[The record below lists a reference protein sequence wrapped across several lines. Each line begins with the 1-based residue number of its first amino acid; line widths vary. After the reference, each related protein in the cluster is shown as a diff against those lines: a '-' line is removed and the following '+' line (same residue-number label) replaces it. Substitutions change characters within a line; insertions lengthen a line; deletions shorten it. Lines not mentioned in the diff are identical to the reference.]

1 MAAIAPW
8 TCPACERGVATPYC
22 PLCGEEPPKPR
33 DLSLRGLA
41 EKVLHAFTSIDAKA
55 ARTAWQLLR
64 HPGQL
69 TQAWVSG
76 IRRPYVAPF
85 QIFLLANVIFFTLQW
100 LTGETVF
107 SSTLASHL
115 HQQDWRELAATVVD
129 RKLVEKGMTPAQYAP
144 LFDHAVV
151 LHAKSL
157 IVLMLSLIHI

>member
-115 HQQDWRELAATVVD
+115 HQQDWKELAASLLD
-129 RKLVEKGMTPAQYAP
+129 AKLAQKGMILEQ
-144 LFDHAVV
+144 
-151 LHAKSL
+151 
-157 IVLMLSLIHI
+157 